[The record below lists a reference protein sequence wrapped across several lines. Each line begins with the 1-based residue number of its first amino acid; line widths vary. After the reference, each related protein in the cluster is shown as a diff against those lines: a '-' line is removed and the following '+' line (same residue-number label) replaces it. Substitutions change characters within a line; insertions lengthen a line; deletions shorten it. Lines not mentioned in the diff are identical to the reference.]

1 MFALFKAVLCCGMF
15 MGEGFHQL
23 GSTDSPFQNSDVF
36 VSYLWL
42 TQDETEN
49 SPTDFS
55 QKLDGLCLVVPK
67 DDRQKQIY
75 IYDLKMWTKAGASV
89 SLGEARWFA
98 AGR

>member
-1 MFALFKAVLCCGMF
+1 MLR
-15 MGEGFHQL
+15 
-23 GSTDSPFQNSDVF
+23 DVYGGGIPPIGVNRF
-36 VSYLWL
+36 PLPEERCVCVISLA
-42 TQDETEN
+42 DETEN
-49 SPTDFS
+49 SPTYVS